1 MIDAEDEEFK
11 RVERKLAFAEQAKA
25 FKSWTRNVV
34 DPTFGDLLDLI
45 GIRFEDFLVLREAL
59 DLVGV
64 EDVTDDEYAL
74 AAEAREICDRVLDL
88 DNNPILTGNPTGGT
102 IESSSTTQ

>member
-11 RVERKLAFAEQAKA
+11 RVERKLAF
-25 FKSWTRNVV
+25 V
-34 DPTFGDLLDLI
+34 GDLLDRI

>member
-1 MIDAEDEEFK
+1 MIDAEDEEFQ
-11 RVERKLAFAEQAKA
+11 RVERKQALADQ
-25 FKSWTRNVV
+25 SGVV
-34 DPTFGDLLDLI
+34 KPTFSDLLDRI

-59 DLVGV
+59 DLIGI
-64 EDVTDDEYAL
+64 EDISDDDYAL
-74 AAEAREICDRVLDL
+74 GEAAREICDRVLDL